1 MLRYNYVSPSNPTNI
16 LICSTL
22 FMDIIKLLSLIW
34 LMQTS
39 HVTDALDMYF
49 NLSLILTHRKAE
61 ENVKVDY
68 KDHRRSTHFEL
79 KLSKI

>member
-1 MLRYNYVSPSNPTNI
+1 
-16 LICSTL
+16 
-22 FMDIIKLLSLIW
+22 
-34 LMQTS
+34 MQTS

-61 ENVKVDY
+61 ENVKVYY

>member
-1 MLRYNYVSPSNPTNI
+1 
-16 LICSTL
+16 
-22 FMDIIKLLSLIW
+22 
-34 LMQTS
+34 MQTS

-79 KLSKI
+79 KLSKIDLFYWFFENSLRIDAHHFLF